1 MAVKASRAVSR
12 SKGKASIHGGTP
24 WTRLACEV
32 VGDDICFPRP
42 ILSDSIG
49 SSPASATMEGV
60 NEWNEIN
67 SSEAT
72 AKVKVMQ

>member
-1 MAVKASRAVSR
+1 MLVVSD
-12 SKGKASIHGGTP
+12 P
-24 WTRLACEV
+24 CTRLACEV

-60 NEWNEIN
+60 NEWNEIIP
-67 SSEAT
+67 SEAT